1 MTSPPQLTNSSTQK
15 LINSQNHQHKNS
27 SVQKLISSQTHQFK
41 NSLTQKLKLLSFI
54 LQCCSNFRSVLAK
67 IQAEKSVKNRFL
79 YPFAPLALSIFTP
92 RSCILHHFAFLV
104 WVKSDVF
111 SDPNSCFQP
120 LKPHFLTTILPFS
133 DMFFMALKGFVYT
146 IATYIYSFCLAFST
160 FLHCVQH
167 HFTLRLAP
175 KYTAFCT
182 KTHCVLRHIARHLA
196 ANCTIFCPKQPQKGS

>member
-1 MTSPPQLTNSSTQK
+1 MTSPPNSRTHQLKNSSTHK
-15 LINSQNHQHKNS
+15 IISTKTHQHKNS
-27 SVQKLISSQTHQFK
+27 SVQKLI

-111 SDPNSCFQP
+111 FRP
-120 LKPHFLTTILPFS
+120 KFLL
-133 DMFFMALKGFVYT
+133 
-146 IATYIYSFCLAFST
+146 
-160 FLHCVQH
+160 
-167 HFTLRLAP
+167 LAP
-175 KYTAFCT
+175 KTPLFNDYFALFRHVFHGSEGFCLYNCDVYLFFLS
-182 KTHCVLRHIARHLA
+182 CV
-196 ANCTIFCPKQPQKGS
+196 